1 MIVILEYMTPNAN
14 HSIKSALLIKIF
26 IRLIDTNSICII
38 ELVYRYINPYT
49 LRTKEKQEDQ
59 KKLNIYTNWKNK
71 LQSGELKKASQKE

>member
-1 MIVILEYMTPNAN
+1 M
-14 HSIKSALLIKIF
+14 
-26 IRLIDTNSICII
+26 IDTNSICII

-71 LQSGELKKASQKE
+71 LQSGELKKSISKGIKVENELWKHDNNKNKHHRNNDKHI